1 MPRVPAAA
9 AAEIFNMRSQDRTM
23 ARYVQILFIAAATSL
38 GLAACAETG
47 DFGRPRNSVWNS
59 IIYPVTGLAAA
70 HLPQEALSRF
80 HLTDDET
87 RLRDRTWR
95 FVSVAHERQ
104 SFWDGS
110 GNDITSYHRA
120 LTLGFYVSQVSRY
133 RRLSEDAMA
142 DRGLILP
149 FRHVAGRVVAA
160 DDIRLRTARLSPRI
174 DEEKRRE
181 AAIRAAENR
190 EVVERVRERLQF
202 RVAAYR
208 HALDNLVVEVPSRE
222 AIMAERAVMALEAEA
237 ALLNRIPLVQP
248 RCESCEDVSGSLAG
262 KNWGKEHVPLIQTL
276 TPHPQAQAYGSPV
289 ITKY

>member
-1 MPRVPAAA
+1 MLRVPAAA
-9 AAEIFNMRSQDRTM
+9 AAEILAMGHPDRNLAHHVRLCLVAVGT
-23 ARYVQILFIAAATSL
+23 AL
-38 GLAACAETG
+38 GLAGCSETG

-59 IIYPVTGLAAA
+59 TIYPITGLATA
-70 HLPQEALSRF
+70 HLPQEALSNF

-87 RLRDRTWR
+87 RLRDRTYR

-104 SFWDGS
+104 NFWDGS

-120 LTLGFYVSQVSRY
+120 LTLGYYASQVSRY

-142 DRGLILP
+142 DRNLILP
-149 FRHVAGRVVAA
+149 FRNVAGRVVAA

-174 DEEKRRE
+174 DEGKRRE

-208 HALDNLVVEVPSRE
+208 YALDNLVVEVPSRE
-222 AIMAERAVMALEAEA
+222 AIMAERAVMALEAESG
-237 ALLNRIPLVQP
+237 LLNRIPLVQP
-248 RCESCEDVSGSLAG
+248 RCESCEDVPGSLAG
-262 KNWGKEHVPLIQTL
+262 KNWGKEHEPVVQTL
-276 TPHPQAQAYGSPV
+276 TPHPQGQAYGSPV